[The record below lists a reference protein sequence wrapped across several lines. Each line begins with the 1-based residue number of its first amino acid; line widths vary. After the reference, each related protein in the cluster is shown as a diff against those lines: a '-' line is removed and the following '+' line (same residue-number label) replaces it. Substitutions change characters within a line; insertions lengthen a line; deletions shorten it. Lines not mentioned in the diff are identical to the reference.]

1 MNAPTLVSD
10 IAGRIVSLASTLDDL
25 NAWPQSEVN
34 RRALAGMSED
44 ERNHVRRAWADR
56 RRVLT
61 QSKRRAA

>member
-10 IAGRIVSLASTLDDL
+10 IAGRIVALARNVDDL

-44 ERNHVRRAWADR
+44 ELQHVRGVFRIR
-56 RRVLT
+56 RDERRKV
-61 QSKRRAA
+61 QRRAA

>member
-44 ERNHVRRAWADR
+44 ELHHVRGVFRIR
-56 RRVLT
+56 RDELR
-61 QSKRRAA
+61 QGQRRAA